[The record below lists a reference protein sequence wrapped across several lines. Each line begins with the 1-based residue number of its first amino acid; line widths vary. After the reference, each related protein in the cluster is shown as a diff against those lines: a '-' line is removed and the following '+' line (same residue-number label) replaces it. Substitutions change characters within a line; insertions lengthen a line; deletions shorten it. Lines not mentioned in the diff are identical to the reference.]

1 MALQAL
7 LLLRCLVQVILRNPL
22 VDCGSSVLRAFLCL
36 FQVIPRRGAALL
48 CGPPPSCPPQ
58 SPPPLASSSWHG
70 GDSASTSWKLKRSN
84 QYIYRR
90 QPEATISNQM
100 HTTPL
105 HTEATSK
112 ATSTATSE
120 ATQRSNQQ
128 SNQRSKRRSNR
139 QPAVDGVEPS
149 GSGTAAGGKQSGSPR
164 IMNCPNMAGWKGRE
178 ATTRDGTDT
187 ARCARAATLSC
198 GLDDLCKSMN

>member
-22 VDCGSSVLRAFLCL
+22 VDCGSSVLRGFFACFRSS
-36 FQVIPRRGAALL
+36 PAAALP
-48 CGPPPSCPPQ
+48 CCAVRRRAVRRSP
-58 SPPPLASSSWHG
+58 PPPLASSSWHG

-178 ATTRDGTDT
+178 ATTRDGTDI